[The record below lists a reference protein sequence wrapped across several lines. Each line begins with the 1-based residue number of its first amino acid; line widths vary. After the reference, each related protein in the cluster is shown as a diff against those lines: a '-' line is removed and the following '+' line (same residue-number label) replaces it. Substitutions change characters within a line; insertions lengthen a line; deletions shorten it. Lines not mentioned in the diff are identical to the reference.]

1 MATQAAIVKW
11 IEIEA
16 DLDSVVALLADVA
29 PRLSPRRAE
38 AIRAMSRLRL
48 IRGGLRRQ
56 LEGLEGNADRA
67 LRIPLC
73 EGYRPL
79 IRKYFSLSPARS
91 GRKPMGTQRGDPA
104 GIAGTDLPLMS
115 DL

>member
-56 LEGLEGNADRA
+56 LEGLEGE
-67 LRIPLC
+67 C
-73 EGYRPL
+73 G
-79 IRKYFSLSPARS
+79 
-91 GRKPMGTQRGDPA
+91 Q
-104 GIAGTDLPLMS
+104 GIAHPLM
-115 DL
+115 